1 MGIERQKTPTSV
13 MRASVQLF
21 LVIFMLTGAILS
33 GVIMA
38 FYRTETSTRIE
49 SLKKQE
55 QFAVTM
61 QGAAISDIFT
71 AITGDLLFFSR
82 QNELGAYFNTGN
94 VTLLE
99 SIGAE
104 YLVASERKRI
114 YDQIRFLDND
124 GMERVRVNYNRGKPI
139 LVSGPELQS
148 KKNRYYFEDC
158 YKLGKDEIFISPFD
172 LNIEQ
177 NKIEQPFKP
186 MIRLG
191 TPVFDTAN
199 RKRGIV
205 LVNYYGN
212 DLLDRLL
219 TSEQVSEGKTMLL
232 NSEGYWLLSP
242 NPEQTWGFM
251 FRDSDRTL
259 AAVDPAAWKQ
269 ILLSDS
275 GQFETAKGLYTFL
288 TISPLTAA
296 FRSSTGSGE
305 AFGRSTADIG
315 HDAYHWRLV
324 SFVSTEDLAMM
335 VAIFRVKYFSVG
347 AGIFLLIATGAWITA
362 FAISKRRLYEAQL
375 QTLALFDPLTGLPNR
390 TLFFD
395 RLAMTASHSRRY
407 QSRFGLLYIDLD
419 GFKQVNDTLGHAAGD
434 QLLKVFGG
442 LLLDNCRKSDTV
454 ARLGGDE
461 FAVIV
466 AELDSTAAVEALAER
481 IILALHNPIEL
492 TAGPVNVGA
501 SIGIALF
508 PADSDDP
515 EQLVRC
521 ADRAMYSA
529 KQQGKNRYCLDG
541 AQSHWRNNDI
551 G

>member
-55 QFAVTM
+55 QFAVTL

-82 QNELGAYFNTGN
+82 QNELGAYLNTGN
-94 VTLLE
+94 ATLLKN
-99 SIGAE
+99 IGAE

-124 GMERVRVNYNRGKPI
+124 GMERVRVNYNQGKPV
-139 LVSGPELQS
+139 LVPGPELQS

-186 MIRLG
+186 MLRLG
-191 TPVFDTAN
+191 TPVYDAAN

-242 NPEQTWGFM
+242 DPEQTWGFM

-288 TISPLTAA
+288 TISPLTAE

-305 AFGRSTADIG
+305 AFGRSTGDIK

-324 SFVSTEDLAMM
+324 SFVSADDLATM
-335 VAIFRVKYFSVG
+335 VDLFRVKYFSVG

-362 FAISKRRLYEAQL
+362 FAVSKRRLYQAQL
-375 QTLALFDPLTGLPNR
+375 QALALFDSLSGLPNR

-395 RLAMTASHSRRY
+395 RLAMTAAHSRRY
-407 QSRFGLLYIDLD
+407 QTRFGLLYIDLD
-419 GFKQVNDTLGHAAGD
+419 GFKQVNDTLGHATGD
-434 QLLKVFGG
+434 QLLKVIGG
-442 LLLDNCRKSDTV
+442 LLLGNCRKSDTV

-492 TAGPVNVGA
+492 TAGPVTVGA

-521 ADRAMYSA
+521 ADRAMYRA
-529 KQQGKNRYCLDG
+529 KQQGKNRYCLDN
-541 AQSHWRNNDI
+541 AQSQ
-551 G
+551 GATMT

>member
-55 QFAVTM
+55 QFAVTL

-82 QNELGAYFNTGN
+82 QNELSAYLNTGN

-99 SIGAE
+99 TIGAE

-124 GMERVRVNYNRGKPI
+124 GMERVRVNYNQGKPL
-139 LVSGPELQS
+139 LVPGPKLQS

-177 NKIEQPFKP
+177 DKIEQPFKP
-186 MIRLG
+186 MLRLG

-251 FRDSDRTL
+251 FRDSERTL

-275 GQFETAKGLYTFL
+275 GQFETAQGLYTFL

-305 AFGRSTADIG
+305 AFGRSTGDIK

-324 SFVSTEDLAMM
+324 SFVSTEDLATM
-335 VAIFRVKYFSVG
+335 VDLFRVKYFSVG

-362 FAISKRRLYEAQL
+362 FAVSKRRLYQAQL
-375 QTLALFDPLTGLPNR
+375 QALALFDSLTGLPNR

-395 RLAMTASHSRRY
+395 RLAMTAAHSRRY
-407 QSRFGLLYIDLD
+407 QTRFGLLYIDLD

-434 QLLKVFGG
+434 QLLKVFGNI
-442 LLLDNCRKSDTV
+442 LLDNCRKSDTV

-461 FAVIV
+461 FAVIFT
-466 AELDSTAAVEALAER
+466 ELDSTAAVEALAER

-492 TAGPVNVGA
+492 TAGPVTVGA

-508 PADSDDP
+508 PADSDDL

-521 ADRAMYSA
+521 ADRAMYCA
-529 KQQGKNRYCLDG
+529 KHQGKNRYCLDG
-541 AQSHWRNNDI
+541 AQSQGGI
-551 G
+551 MT